1 MSIYEVLSLDIPILA
16 YSILQ
21 QPRKT
26 MTVKEY
32 AKSLQEFRAELKEE
46 SEKIQMTWKNYFSDL
61 TAKTVQTTR
70 GNLSQFL
77 STPIESDTGDIQ
89 HIITEQIG
97 QIAEQI
103 LPKIQFGL
111 KEGYDGRFL
120 IEAPQVEIPKA
131 RALGGRSFFQD
142 LGFKI
147 GRNNS
152 AVFESLY
159 FIQGGPNFD
168 ILEHLV
174 RNRIGIYNSSHGI
187 KIDQSTV
194 TDCSLYN
201 LLFLDGNFFVRNMD
215 RFELQVRFDKGKES
229 YELFNKE
236 LIEYMKV
243 FRMEVHDSNVSVWQK
258 KLGLGRGEEYILRI
272 KTKDRS
278 TLRAVITVVQKFIK
292 GKDLVANSLRL
303 GIWLAKEII

>member
-1 MSIYEVLSLDIPILA
+1 MSIYEVLSLDIPVLA
-16 YSILQ
+16 YSVLH

-26 MTVKEY
+26 VTVKEY
-32 AKSLQEFRAELKEE
+32 AKSLLELRTELKEE
-46 SEKIQMTWKNYFSDL
+46 SEKIQTAWNNSLSDL

-77 STPIESDTGDIQ
+77 STPIESDNDDIQ
-89 HIITEQIG
+89 HILTEQIG
-97 QIAEQI
+97 QAAKQI
-103 LPKIQFGL
+103 LAKIQFGL

-120 IEAPQVEIPKA
+120 IEASQAEIPKA
-131 RALGGRSFFQD
+131 RALRGRSFFQD
-142 LGFKI
+142 IGFKI

-152 AVFESLY
+152 AIFESLY
-159 FIQGGPNFD
+159 FIQGGPNLD

-194 TDCSLYN
+194 ADCSLYN
-201 LLFLDGNFFVRNMD
+201 LLFLDGSFERNMY

-236 LIEYMKV
+236 LIEYMKI
-243 FRMEVHDSNVSVWQK
+243 FRLEINDLNVSVWQK
-258 KLGLGRGEEYILRI
+258 KLGLGRGEEYVLRI

-278 TLRAVITVVQKFIK
+278 TSRAVITIMQKFVK
-292 GKDLVANSLRL
+292 GKDLIANSLKA